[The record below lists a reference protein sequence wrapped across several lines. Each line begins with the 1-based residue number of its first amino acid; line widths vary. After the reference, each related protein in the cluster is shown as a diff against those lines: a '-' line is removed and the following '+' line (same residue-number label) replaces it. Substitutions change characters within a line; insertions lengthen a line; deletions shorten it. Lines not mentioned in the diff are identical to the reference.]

1 MSNNKSF
8 QIKKLITPGIIAS
21 LIAVLLYIFS
31 ISLPETLLQPIQLI
45 GNMTTPLAMIIIGA
59 TLLNI
64 LSRKYYSIE
73 RFTYLQYSLI

>member
-31 ISLPETLLQPIQLI
+31 ISLPETLLQLFSDRQYDNTIS
-45 GNMTTPLAMIIIGA
+45 NDYYWSNA
-59 TLLNI
+59 LNI
-64 LSRKYYSIE
+64 YQENDAR
-73 RFTYLQYSLI
+73 